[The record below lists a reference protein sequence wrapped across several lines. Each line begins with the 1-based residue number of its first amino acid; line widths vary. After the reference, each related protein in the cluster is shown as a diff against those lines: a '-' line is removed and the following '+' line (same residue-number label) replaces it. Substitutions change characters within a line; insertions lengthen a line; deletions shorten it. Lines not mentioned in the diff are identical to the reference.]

1 MNEAIMLVM
10 LYSEHCVVTQ
20 ESQPSSGQAPR
31 SSFSYT
37 RTAGLVDFGRTGVVA
52 QRGRCA
58 SFRGGKSLPSSSPEI
73 GQTEIADPGLPETQT
88 QISQNKPFTEDTTVL
103 L

>member
-20 ESQPSSGQAPR
+20 ESQSSSSQAPR

-52 QRGRCA
+52 QRGRSA
-58 SFRGGKSLPSSSPEI
+58 SFRSGKSLPSSSPER
-73 GQTEIADPGLPETQT
+73 GQTEIANPSLPETQT